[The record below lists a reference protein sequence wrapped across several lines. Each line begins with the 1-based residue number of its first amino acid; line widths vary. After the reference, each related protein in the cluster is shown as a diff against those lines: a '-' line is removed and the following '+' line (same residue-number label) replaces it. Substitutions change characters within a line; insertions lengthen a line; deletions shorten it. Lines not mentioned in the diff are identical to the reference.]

1 MALPY
6 FECPMRYLYF
16 LLITCIGLLPAQA
29 QTENALLLKVKT
41 GSGTPVAHAT
51 VELLRPDSSLVK
63 ISVTDTAGTSYFNQ
77 LANGE
82 YYLRISSVGFAPY
95 QSSLITIK
103 GRTELPVIIL
113 NAGTETLGTVTVTAR
128 KPFIEMRPDKTI
140 VNLEVGI
147 TNVGTT
153 ALEALE
159 KLPGVTVDKDGNISL
174 KGKSGV
180 LILLDGKQTYMDAA
194 QLSSMLGGMSAA
206 QLSQVEIMDQ
216 PSARYDAAGNA
227 GIINIKTKKEK
238 QKGFNGS
245 ISSAYSQG
253 FYPKNNNSLQ
263 LNYRSGR
270 FNYFANY
277 SFNRNESFT
286 NVYALRRYYEA
297 DGKTVASQLEQPSRF
312 HGKGYTH
319 NLRVGTDYFVNSKT
333 TLGVTANGLLLK
345 RNSQGGNNALW
356 MNAGGRTDSLIS
368 TQSTSGT
375 DFTTGGANF
384 NFRHQFSSDRE
395 LTADV
400 DVLRYQLE
408 SDQYFENKLLFPQT
422 YTEASRAAVPSR
434 INIISAKAD
443 YSQQVKSVKVEAG
456 WKSSHITTNNK
467 AAHEYRDGNQWRTDL
482 GKSNHFLYEENIH
495 AVYTNAQTEKGA
507 WNLQGGLR
515 YETTSY
521 AAEQLGNALRK
532 DSSFSRSYNSL
543 FPSLFV
549 SYQAD
554 SSHRLSFTANRRID
568 RPAFQNLNPFVF
580 IINKYTY
587 QQGNPFMRP
596 QYTWNFEA
604 THQFKEVLTTGI
616 SYSSTKD
623 YISQVFPADTSG
635 IIIYTNGN
643 IGRLQQW
650 GFDVGM
656 QLSPLPF
663 WSFNANAVINRKKLE
678 GALWKEYS
686 ARITQYTISMAHQF
700 KLPKGWSG
708 ELSGFYNSR
717 SQVDLQEVLDP
728 AGQLSAGIG
737 KNIFNN
743 KVSLKL
749 AVRDIFYTQWMK
761 GLTYFDGADEYF
773 KLTRDTRVA
782 TFSATWRFGKGARTT
797 RRNTGSAADEIQR
810 VGAGN

>member
-1 MALPY
+1 
-6 FECPMRYLYF
+6 MRYSF
-16 LLITCIGLLPAQA
+16 FIILLIASLCSKAQS
-29 QTENALLLKVKT
+29 TNTLTLKVENSN
-41 GSGTPVAHAT
+41 GAPLAHAT
-51 VELLRPDSSLVK
+51 VELLRTDSSLVK
-63 ISVTDTAGTSYFNQ
+63 VLVTDTTGSGLFNQ
-77 LANGE
+77 LSSGA
-82 YYLRISSVGFAPY
+82 YFARISRVGFAPH
-95 QSSLITIK
+95 QTNPFSVNGNTSL
-103 GRTELPVIIL
+103 PPIIL
-113 NAGTETLGTVTVTAR
+113 TAATETMKTVTVTAR
-128 KPFIEMRPDKTI
+128 KPFIEMLPDKTI
-140 VNLEVGI
+140 VNLEASI

-180 LILLDGKQTYMDAA
+180 LILIDGKQSYMDAA

-216 PSARYDAAGNA
+216 PSAKYDAAGNA

-245 ISSAYSQG
+245 LTSAYSQG
-253 FYPKNNNSLQ
+253 FYPKANNSLQ

-286 NVYALRRYYEA
+286 NVYALRRYYVE
-297 DGKTVASQLEQPSRF
+297 DEKTVASQLEQPSRF
-312 HGKGYTH
+312 YGRGFTH
-319 NLRVGTDYFVNSKT
+319 NLRAGTDYFINSNTTVGITVN
-333 TLGVTANGLLLK
+333 GMLLK
-345 RNSQGGNNALW
+345 RNSKGGNNAVW
-356 MNAGGRTDSLIS
+356 MNAGGQTDSLIS

-375 DFTTGGANF
+375 HFKTGGANF
-384 NFRHQFSSDRE
+384 NFRHQFDKDRE

-400 DVLRYQLE
+400 DVLRYRLE
-408 SDQYFENKLLFPQT
+408 SDQHFENTLLFPQT
-422 YTEASRAAVPSR
+422 YTEASRANVPSH

-443 YSQQVKSVKVEAG
+443 YSQQVKSIKVDGG

-467 AAHEYRDGNQWRTDL
+467 AVHEYRDAALWKPDL
-482 GKSNHFLYEENIH
+482 DKSNHFLYEENIH
-495 AVYTNAQTEKGA
+495 ALYTSAQTEKGA

-515 YETTSY
+515 YETTNY
-521 AAEQLGNALRK
+521 NAEQLGNSQRK

-549 SYQAD
+549 GYQAD
-554 SSHRLSFTANRRID
+554 SSHQFTFVAARRID
-568 RPAFQNLNPFVF
+568 RPPFQNLNPFVF

-596 QYTWNFEA
+596 QYTWNFELN
-604 THQFKEVLTTGI
+604 HQFKQVLTTGI

-623 YISQVFPADTSG
+623 YISQVFPADTLG

-650 GFDVGM
+650 GANVGL

-663 WSFNANAVINRKKLE
+663 WSFNANAVLNRKKLE
-678 GALWKEYS
+678 GNLWKQYS
-686 ARITQYTISMAHQF
+686 ASITQYTISMAHQF

-708 ELSGFYNSR
+708 ELSGFYTSR

-737 KNIFNN
+737 KNVLKN

-761 GLTYFDGADEYF
+761 GMTYFEGADEYF
-773 KLTRDTRVA
+773 KLTRDTRVV
-782 TFSATWRFGKGARTT
+782 TFSATWRFGKGARTA

-810 VGAGN
+810 VGTGN

>member
-1 MALPY
+1 
-6 FECPMRYLYF
+6 MRYFF
-16 LLITCIGLLPAQA
+16 LFTLMMTGLCVKAQNS
-29 QTENALLLKVKT
+29 TLVIKVENST
-41 GSGTPVAHAT
+41 GTPLAHAT
-51 VELLRPDSSLVK
+51 VELLRADSSLVK
-63 ISVTDTAGTSYFNQ
+63 ITVTDTAGIGQFNQ
-77 LANGE
+77 LVAGG
-82 YYLRISSVGFAPY
+82 YLARISRVGFAPH
-95 QSSLITIK
+95 QTAPFTVN
-103 GRTELPVIIL
+103 GATTLPAVQL
-113 NAGTETLGTVTVTAR
+113 TAASETLNTVTVTAR
-128 KPFIEMRPDKTI
+128 RPFIEMQPDKTV
-140 VNLEVGI
+140 VNLEASI

-180 LILLDGKQTYMDAA
+180 LILIDGKQTYMDAA

-245 ISSAYSQG
+245 ISAAYSQG

-263 LNYRSGR
+263 ANYRSGR
-270 FNYFANY
+270 FNYFVNY
-277 SFNRNESFT
+277 TLNRNESFT
-286 NVYALRRYYEA
+286 KIYALRRYYEA
-297 DGKTVASQLEQPSRF
+297 DAKTLASQLEQPSRF
-312 HGKGYTH
+312 YGKGRTH
-319 NLRVGTDYFVNSKT
+319 NLRAGTDFFVNSKT
-333 TLGVTANGLLLK
+333 TLGVVLNGLLLN
-345 RNSQGGNNALW
+345 RTSRGGNNALW
-356 MNAGGRTDSLIS
+356 MNPGGQTDSLIS
-368 TQSTSGT
+368 TQSSTET
-375 DFTTGGANF
+375 NFKTGGANF
-384 NFRHQFSSDRE
+384 NFRHQFSSSRE

-400 DVLRYQLE
+400 DVLRYNLI

-422 YTEASRAAVPSR
+422 YTEASKAYVPSE
-434 INIISAKAD
+434 INIVSAKAD
-443 YSQQVKSVKVEAG
+443 YSQLLKEVKVDAG

-467 AAHEYRDGNQWRTDL
+467 AAHEYRDAAEWKTDL

-495 AVYTNAQTEKGA
+495 AVYTTAQTEKGK

-515 YETTSY
+515 YESTNY
-521 AAEQLGNALRK
+521 NAQQLGNALRK

-543 FPSLFV
+543 FPSLFA
-549 SYQAD
+549 SYKAD
-554 SSHRLSFTANRRID
+554 SNHQLTFIAARRID

-596 QYTWNFEA
+596 QYTWNFEVN
-604 THQFKEVLTTGI
+604 HVFKQILTTGL

-623 YISQVFPADTSG
+623 YISQVFPSDTSG

-650 GFDVGM
+650 GVDVGL
-656 QLSPLPF
+656 QLAPLPF
-663 WSFNANAVINRKKLE
+663 WSFNANAVLNYKKLQ
-678 GALWKEYS
+678 GDLWKQYN
-686 ARITQYTISMAHQF
+686 ANITQYTISMAHQF

-708 ELSGFYNSR
+708 ELSGFYTSR

-737 KNIFNN
+737 KNVLKN
-743 KVSLKL
+743 KLSLKL

-761 GLTYFDGADEYF
+761 GMTYFDGADEYF

-782 TFSATWRFGKGARTT
+782 TLSATWRFGKGARTA